1 MVETHQQ
8 RMGCL
13 GSLETAK
20 DNSGTLQKGGLVF
33 CWHAPWWRREGGSEG
48 ESQDRQQEGWADV
61 GFLREEGLSFPVQ
74 LQNLEMASASGTF
87 VGRSIPVEVDES
99 MPWSPFP
106 EQVLEKS
113 LQPSGEDTEDE
124 ESQRPCVTQTPQPV
138 ADPSCLCRAS
148 ARHQS
153 TPSVELDSRLWSKY
167 TDPDGNGHFCSAG
180 ESIAG
185 VVPSKMHLA
194 AMDKPGMQPRSQL
207 SADTRHNSSKSE
219 QSLSDALEDSLEESS
234 QGSSQS
240 RQPSGK
246 RPLAELGTV
255 DTGYNSQ
262 SRDVMGIRDLE
273 PPLPLVSVLNS
284 EDLPGPLISREF
296 FGPEH
301 QQCSMC
307 QHLPHPN
314 ASSQAHGCF
323 GHCCPAQ
330 QHPQGPYG
338 RAPYQHFAHTSQPL
352 PPVPGP
358 CMRVIRP
365 AQQVIPNYS
374 NPRAPKGTGDQ
385 PPQRTSSS
393 PGPPRF
399 PNQLYHQLPNGQLPP
414 KACGPD
420 EACCCPSDNFP
431 SPAAVPRPLS
441 NPAAKGTL
449 RTSNLPEELR
459 KVFITYSVD
468 TAVEVMK
475 FVNFLLVNGFQTAI
489 DIFEDT
495 VRGIDIIKWMERYL
509 GDKTV
514 MIIIA
519 ISPKY
524 KQDVEGAESQLDRD
538 EHGLHTKYIHRMM
551 QIEFIQQGSMN
562 FRFIPVLFPNA
573 KKEHV
578 PTWLQN
584 THIYNWPK
592 NKKNILLRL
601 LREEEY
607 VAPPIGPLPTLQV
620 VPL

>member
-1 MVETHQQ
+1 
-8 RMGCL
+8 
-13 GSLETAK
+13 
-20 DNSGTLQKGGLVF
+20 
-33 CWHAPWWRREGGSEG
+33 
-48 ESQDRQQEGWADV
+48 
-61 GFLREEGLSFPVQ
+61 
-74 LQNLEMASASGTF
+74 SGTF

-99 MPWSPFP
+99 IPWSQLP
-106 EQVLEKS
+106 EHVLEKA
-113 LQPSGEDTEDE
+113 LHPSREDMEDE
-124 ESQRPCVTQTPQPV
+124 EDQRPCVSRTPQAA
-138 ADPSCLCRAS
+138 ADPSCLCRAP
-148 ARHQS
+148 AHHQS
-153 TPSVELDSRLWSKY
+153 APSLELDSSLWSKY
-167 TDPDGNGHFCSAG
+167 TDSDGDGHFCSSS

-185 VVPSKMHLA
+185 VFPSKRHLT
-194 AMDKPGMQPRSQL
+194 AMDKPGVQPRSQL
-207 SADTRHNSSKSE
+207 SADTRHKSSKSE
-219 QSLSDALEDSLEESS
+219 QILSDVPEDSLEESS

-240 RQPSGK
+240 QQPSGN
-246 RPLAELGTV
+246 RHPAELGTV

-262 SRDVMGIRDLE
+262 SQDVMGIRHLE
-273 PPLPLVSVLNS
+273 PPLPLVSVLNPQ
-284 EDLPGPLISREF
+284 DLPGPLISREF

-301 QQCSMC
+301 QQCPMC

-314 ASSQAHGCF
+314 APSQAPGCL
-323 GHCCPAQ
+323 GHRCPAE

-338 RAPYQHFAHTSQPL
+338 RPPYQHFAQISQPL

-358 CMRVIRP
+358 CIRVIRP

-374 NPRAPKGTGDQ
+374 NLRAPKGTGDRP
-385 PPQRTSSS
+385 PPQRTCSS

-399 PNQLYHQLPNGQLPP
+399 PNQLYNQLPNGRMPP

-420 EACCCPSDNFP
+420 EACACPSDNFP
-431 SPAAVPRPLS
+431 SPAAIPRPLS
-441 NPAAKGTL
+441 NSAAKGTL

-475 FVNFLLVNGFQTAI
+475 FVNFLSVNGFQTAI

>member
-1 MVETHQQ
+1 SPT
-8 RMGCL
+8 
-13 GSLETAK
+13 
-20 DNSGTLQKGGLVF
+20 F
-33 CWHAPWWRREGGSEG
+33 
-48 ESQDRQQEGWADV
+48 
-61 GFLREEGLSFPVQ
+61 
-74 LQNLEMASASGTF
+74 SGTF

-99 MPWSPFP
+99 IPWSPFP
-106 EQVLEKS
+106 EHVLGKA
-113 LQPSGEDTEDE
+113 LQPSGEDVEDE
-124 ESQRPCVTQTPQPV
+124 KSQRPCATRTPQPM
-138 ADPSCLCRAS
+138 ADPSCLCRAPG
-148 ARHQS
+148 RHQS
-153 TPSVELDSRLWSKY
+153 VLSVEPDSSLWSKY
-167 TDPDGNGHFCSAG
+167 TSSDGDEHFCSPS

-185 VVPSKMHLA
+185 AIPSKMHLV

-207 SADTRHNSSKSE
+207 SVDTRQDSSKSE
-219 QSLSDALEDSLEESS
+219 QSLSDAPEDSLVESS
-234 QGSSQS
+234 QGSSQPQ
-240 RQPSGK
+240 QPLGN
-246 RPLAELGTV
+246 RLPVELGVV
-255 DTGYNSQ
+255 DMGYNSQ
-262 SRDVMGIRDLE
+262 SRDIMGIRHLE
-273 PPLPLVSVLNS
+273 PPLPLVSMLNPQ
-284 EDLPGPLISREF
+284 DLPGPLISREF
-296 FGPEH
+296 FGPDH
-301 QQCSMC
+301 QQCPVC

-314 ASSQAHGCF
+314 VSSQANGCFVHGCL
-323 GHCCPAQ
+323 AE

-338 RAPYQHFAHTSQPL
+338 RTPYQQFAHTSQPL

-358 CMRVIRP
+358 CVRVIRP
-365 AQQVIPNYS
+365 AQQLIPNYS
-374 NPRAPKGTGDQ
+374 NFRAPKGTRDR
-385 PPQRTSSS
+385 PPQRTCSS

-399 PNQLYHQLPNGQLPP
+399 PNQLYNQLPNGQLSP
-414 KACGPD
+414 KPCGPD

-431 SPAAVPRPLS
+431 FPAAVPRPLS

-607 VAPPIGPLPTLQV
+607 VAPPVGPLPTLQV

>member
-1 MVETHQQ
+1 MASV
-8 RMGCL
+8 
-13 GSLETAK
+13 
-20 DNSGTLQKGGLVF
+20 SGT
-33 CWHAPWWRREGGSEG
+33 S
-48 ESQDRQQEGWADV
+48 V
-61 GFLREEGLSFPVQ
+61 GQ
-74 LQNLEMASASGTF
+74 
-87 VGRSIPVEVDES
+87 SIPVEIDES

-106 EQVLEKS
+106 KHILEKA
-113 LQPSGEDTEDE
+113 LQSSGEDKKDE
-124 ESQRPCVTQTPQPV
+124 ESQRPCVAQTAEPV
-138 ADPSCLCRAS
+138 ANASCLCRAP
-148 ARHQS
+148 AHHQS
-153 TPSVELDSRLWSKY
+153 VPSTEPGSSLWSRY
-167 TDPDGNGHFCSAG
+167 NDPDVDGHFCSPS
-180 ESIAG
+180 ESIAE
-185 VVPSKMHLA
+185 VVASRMHLI
-194 AMDKPGMQPRSQL
+194 AMDKSGMQPRSQH
-207 SADTRHNSSKSE
+207 SGDTGHNSSKSE
-219 QSLSDALEDSLEESS
+219 QSLPDAPEDSLEESS
-234 QGSSQS
+234 QCSSRSQ
-240 RQPSGK
+240 QHSGN
-246 RPLAELGTV
+246 RPPAELGTV

-262 SRDVMGIRDLE
+262 SRDIMGIRHLD
-273 PPLPLVSVLNS
+273 PPLPLVSMLNPQ
-284 EDLPGPLISREF
+284 DLPGPLISRVF
-296 FGPEH
+296 FGPEN
-301 QQCSMC
+301 QQCPMC
-307 QHLPHPN
+307 QRLPHPN
-314 ASSQAHGCF
+314 TSAQVHGCF
-323 GHCCPAQ
+323 EHRCLEK

-338 RAPYQHFAHTSQPL
+338 RTSYQHYEHALQPL
-352 PPVPGP
+352 PPVPAP

-365 AQQVIPNYS
+365 AQKVIPNYS
-374 NPRAPKGTGDQ
+374 DLHAAQGTRGR
-385 PPQRTSSS
+385 PPQRTCSS

-399 PNQLYHQLPNGQLPP
+399 LNQVYNQVPNGQLPP
-414 KACGPD
+414 KACGSD
-420 EACCCPSDNFP
+420 EACCCPCDNFP

-524 KQDVEGAESQLDRD
+524 KQDVEGAESQLDKD

-573 KKEHV
+573 RKEHV

-607 VAPPIGPLPTLQV
+607 IAPPVGPLPTLQV

>member
-1 MVETHQQ
+1 MAEDMHLSAWLSV
-8 RMGCL
+8 CIV
-13 GSLETAK
+13 SSPAF
-20 DNSGTLQKGGLVF
+20 SG
-33 CWHAPWWRREGGSEG
+33 A
-48 ESQDRQQEGWADV
+48 
-61 GFLREEGLSFPVQ
+61 
-74 LQNLEMASASGTF
+74 F
-87 VGRSIPVEVDES
+87 VSRSIPVEVDES
-99 MPWSPFP
+99 VMWSPFV
-106 EQVLEKS
+106 EHALEEA
-113 LQPSGEDTEDE
+113 LQSSGEHMENE
-124 ESQRPCVTQTPQPV
+124 APQGPQAAQTPQP
-138 ADPSCLCRAS
+138 DTGPSCLYRTPP
-148 ARHQS
+148 RHQPA
-153 TPSVELDSRLWSKY
+153 PSDVAAVEPDGRLWSKY
-167 TDPDGNGHFCSAG
+167 TDPNEDGSFCSPG
-180 ESIAG
+180 ESISG
-185 VVPSKMHLA
+185 IVPSKAHLL
-194 AMDKPGMQPRSQL
+194 AMEKSGGHLRSHL
-207 SADTRHNSSKSE
+207 SADTGHNSSKSSK
-219 QSLSDALEDSLEESS
+219 SLSDIPEDLLEDSS
-234 QGSSQS
+234 QGSLEPQ
-240 RQPSGK
+240 QPSEN
-246 RPLAELGTV
+246 RALAELATV

-262 SRDVMGIRDLE
+262 SRDVMGIRHLE
-273 PPLPLVSVLNS
+273 PPLPLVSVLNPQ
-284 EDLPGPLISREF
+284 DLPGPLISREF

-301 QQCSMC
+301 QQYPLC
-307 QHLPHPN
+307 QRLPHPN
-314 ASSQAHGCF
+314 ISSQAHGCF
-323 GHCCPAQ
+323 GHCCPVE
-330 QHPQGPYG
+330 QHPQHPYG
-338 RAPYQHFAHTSQPL
+338 RSPYQHFAHTSQPL
-352 PPVPGP
+352 LPIPGP
-358 CMRVIRP
+358 CMRVICP
-365 AQQVIPNYS
+365 AQQAIPNYP
-374 NPRAPKGTGDQ
+374 NLRAPKGTGDRL
-385 PPQRTSSS
+385 PQR
-393 PGPPRF
+393 PGSCPAHPRF
-399 PNQLYHQLPNGQLPP
+399 PNQLYNQLPNGQLPP

-420 EACCCPSDNFP
+420 EACCCPSDNIP
-431 SPAAVPRPLS
+431 LPAAVPRPLS

-449 RTSNLPEELR
+449 KTSNLPEELR

>member
-1 MVETHQQ
+1 
-8 RMGCL
+8 
-13 GSLETAK
+13 
-20 DNSGTLQKGGLVF
+20 
-33 CWHAPWWRREGGSEG
+33 
-48 ESQDRQQEGWADV
+48 
-61 GFLREEGLSFPVQ
+61 FPYF
-74 LQNLEMASASGTF
+74 SGTF
-87 VGRSIPVEVDES
+87 VSRSIPVEVDES
-99 MPWSPFP
+99 VMWSPFV
-106 EQVLEKS
+106 ERALEEAS
-113 LQPSGEDTEDE
+113 RSSGEHMENE
-124 ESQRPCVTQTPQPV
+124 ERREPRAQMPQP
-138 ADPSCLCRAS
+138 DTGPSCLHGLAP
-148 ARHQS
+148 RH
-153 TPSVELDSRLWSKY
+153 PPALPDVGALELDSKLWSKY
-167 TDPDGNGHFCSAG
+167 TDPEEDERFTSPG
-180 ESIAG
+180 ESITG
-185 VVPSKMHLA
+185 IVPSRAHLLA
-194 AMDKPGMQPRSQL
+194 VEKAGGHLRAQL
-207 SADTRHNSSKSE
+207 SADTGHNSSNLSR
-219 QSLSDALEDSLEESS
+219 SLSDVAEDSLEGSS
-234 QGSSQS
+234 QGSSQPQ
-240 RQPSGK
+240 QPSEN
-246 RPLAELGTV
+246 RLAAELATV
-255 DTGYNSQ
+255 DTGCNSQ
-262 SRDVMGIRDLE
+262 ARDIMGIRHLE
-273 PPLPLVSVLNS
+273 PPLPLVSVLNPQ
-284 EDLPGPLISREF
+284 DLPGPLISREF
-296 FGPEH
+296 FGPE
-301 QQCSMC
+301 QQPYPLC

-314 ASSQAHGCF
+314 VSSQAHGCF
-323 GHCCPAQ
+323 GHRCPVE
-330 QHPQGPYG
+330 QHPQHPYG
-338 RAPYQHFAHTSQPL
+338 RSPYQHGARASQPL

-358 CMRVIRP
+358 CVRVIRP
-365 AQQVIPNYS
+365 AQQLVPSYS
-374 NPRAPKGTGDQ
+374 GLRAPRPCSSPA
-385 PPQRTSSS
+385 PPQ
-393 PGPPRF
+393 F
-399 PNQLYHQLPNGQLPP
+399 PNPFYSEARRGELSAP
-414 KACGPD
+414 ACGAD
-420 EACCCPSDNFP
+420 AACCHPAGHAPC
-431 SPAAVPRPLS
+431 PAAVPRPLS

-449 RTSNLPEELR
+449 KTSTLPEELR

>member
-1 MVETHQQ
+1 
-8 RMGCL
+8 
-13 GSLETAK
+13 
-20 DNSGTLQKGGLVF
+20 
-33 CWHAPWWRREGGSEG
+33 
-48 ESQDRQQEGWADV
+48 
-61 GFLREEGLSFPVQ
+61 
-74 LQNLEMASASGTF
+74 MASVSGTF
-87 VGRSIPVEVDES
+87 VSRSIPVEVDES
-99 MPWSPFP
+99 MLYSPFP
-106 EQVLEKS
+106 EPALEEAS
-113 LQPSGEDTEDE
+113 QPSVENVEDE
-124 ESQRPCVTQTPQPV
+124 ECQRPRANP
-138 ADPSCLCRAS
+138 AHLCRAL
-148 ARHQS
+148 AHHQLAME
-153 TPSVELDSRLWSKY
+153 PDSRPWSEY
-167 TDPDGNGHFCSAG
+167 TNPDECGRFCSPS
-180 ESIAG
+180 ESILE
-185 VVPSKMHLA
+185 VVHSKMHLLT
-194 AMDKPGMQPRSQL
+194 MDKSGMQPGPLL
-207 SADTRHNSSKSE
+207 SADTNSSKSE
-219 QSLSDALEDSLEESS
+219 QSLSDAPEDSLEENNR
-234 QGSSQS
+234 GSSWSQQS
-240 RQPSGK
+240 SGNK
-246 RPLAELGTV
+246 LPAELATE

-262 SRDVMGIRDLE
+262 SQDIMGVRHLE
-273 PPLPLVSVLNS
+273 LPLPLVSMVNPQ
-284 EDLPGPLISREF
+284 DLPGPLISREF
-296 FGPEH
+296 FGPEP
-301 QQCSMC
+301 QQHPRC

-314 ASSQAHGCF
+314 PSAQAYGFCGHHYLAEQHLHGP
-323 GHCCPAQ
+323 H
-330 QHPQGPYG
+330 G
-338 RAPYQHFAHTSQPL
+338 RAAYQHFAHTSQPL

-374 NPRAPKGTGDQ
+374 NLRAPKGTAER
-385 PPQRTSSS
+385 PLQRLCSS

-399 PNQLYHQLPNGQLPP
+399 PNQLYNQLPNGQLPQ

-584 THIYNWPK
+584 THIYTWPK

>member
-1 MVETHQQ
+1 LPT
-8 RMGCL
+8 
-13 GSLETAK
+13 
-20 DNSGTLQKGGLVF
+20 F
-33 CWHAPWWRREGGSEG
+33 
-48 ESQDRQQEGWADV
+48 
-61 GFLREEGLSFPVQ
+61 
-74 LQNLEMASASGTF
+74 SGTF

-106 EQVLEKS
+106 EHGLEKA
-113 LQPSGEDTEDE
+113 LQPSGEDMEDE
-124 ESQRPCVTQTPQPV
+124 GSQRLCVARTPQPV
-138 ADPSCLCRAS
+138 ANPSCVCRAPAHHQS
-148 ARHQS
+148 AR
-153 TPSVELDSRLWSKY
+153 SVEPDSSLWAKY
-167 TDPDGNGHFCSAG
+167 TNLDGNGCVCSPG

-185 VVPSKMHLA
+185 VVPSKMHLV
-194 AMDKPGMQPRSQL
+194 AMDEPGMQPRSQL
-207 SADTRHNSSKSE
+207 SADIGHNSSKSE
-219 QSLSDALEDSLEESS
+219 QSLSDAPEDSLEESS

-240 RQPSGK
+240 RQPSGN
-246 RPLAELGTV
+246 RPPAELGAM

-262 SRDVMGIRDLE
+262 SRDVMGIRHLE
-273 PPLPLVSVLNS
+273 PPLPLVSVLNPQ
-284 EDLPGPLISREF
+284 DLPGPLISREF
-296 FGPEH
+296 FGPEYR
-301 QQCSMC
+301 QCPMC

-314 ASSQAHGCF
+314 GPSQAHGCF
-323 GHCCPAQ
+323 GHRCPAEPQ
-330 QHPQGPYG
+330 PQGPYG
-338 RAPYQHFAHTSQPL
+338 RAPYQHFVQTSQPL
-352 PPVPGP
+352 PPVPRP

-374 NPRAPKGTGDQ
+374 NLRAPKGMADR
-385 PPQRTSSS
+385 PPQRTCSS
-393 PGPPRF
+393 PAPPRF
-399 PNQLYHQLPNGQLPP
+399 PNQLYNQLPNGQLPP
-414 KACGPD
+414 KACSPD

>member
-1 MVETHQQ
+1 M
-8 RMGCL
+8 
-13 GSLETAK
+13 
-20 DNSGTLQKGGLVF
+20 
-33 CWHAPWWRREGGSEG
+33 
-48 ESQDRQQEGWADV
+48 
-61 GFLREEGLSFPVQ
+61 
-74 LQNLEMASASGTF
+74 SGTF

-106 EQVLEKS
+106 EHILGKA
-113 LQPSGEDTEDE
+113 LQPSGEDVEDE
-124 ESQRPCVTQTPQPV
+124 KSQRPCVTRTPQPM
-138 ADPSCLCRAS
+138 ADPSCLCRAP

-153 TPSVELDSRLWSKY
+153 ALPMEPGSSLWSKY
-167 TDPDGNGHFCSAG
+167 TSSDGDEHLCSPSESVAG
-180 ESIAG
+180 AI
-185 VVPSKMHLA
+185 PSKIHLV

-207 SADTRHNSSKSE
+207 SVDTGQNSSKLE
-219 QSLSDALEDSLEESS
+219 QSLSDAPEDSLVESS
-234 QGSSQS
+234 QGSSQPQ
-240 RQPSGK
+240 QPLGN
-246 RPLAELGTV
+246 RPPAKLGAV
-255 DTGYNSQ
+255 DMGYNSQ
-262 SRDVMGIRDLE
+262 SRDIMGIRHLE
-273 PPLPLVSVLNS
+273 PPLPLVSMLNPQ
-284 EDLPGPLISREF
+284 DLPGPLISREF
-296 FGPEH
+296 FGPDH
-301 QQCSMC
+301 QQCPMC
-307 QHLPHPN
+307 QHLPHPSV
-314 ASSQAHGCF
+314 SSQAHGCF
-323 GHCCPAQ
+323 VHGCPAE
-330 QHPQGPYG
+330 QHPQGPCG
-338 RAPYQHFAHTSQPL
+338 RAPYQQFAHTSQPQPL

-358 CMRVIRP
+358 CIRVIRP

-374 NPRAPKGTGDQ
+374 NFRAPKGTRDR
-385 PPQRTSSS
+385 PPQRTCSS

-399 PNQLYHQLPNGQLPP
+399 LNQLYNQLPNGQLSP
-414 KACGPD
+414 KPCGPD

-431 SPAAVPRPLS
+431 FPAAVPRPPS

-509 GDKTV
+509 GD
-514 MIIIA
+514 
-519 ISPKY
+519 
-524 KQDVEGAESQLDRD
+524 
-538 EHGLHTKYIHRMM
+538 M

-607 VAPPIGPLPTLQV
+607 VAPPVGPLPTLQV

>member
-1 MVETHQQ
+1 
-8 RMGCL
+8 
-13 GSLETAK
+13 
-20 DNSGTLQKGGLVF
+20 
-33 CWHAPWWRREGGSEG
+33 
-48 ESQDRQQEGWADV
+48 
-61 GFLREEGLSFPVQ
+61 SFNV
-74 LQNLEMASASGTF
+74 SGTF

-99 MPWSPFP
+99 IPWSQLP
-106 EQVLEKS
+106 EHVLEKV
-113 LQPSGEDTEDE
+113 LHPSGEDTEDE
-124 ESQRPCVTQTPQPV
+124 EAQRSCVSQTPQPV
-138 ADPSCLCRAS
+138 ADSSCLCRAP
-148 ARHQS
+148 AHHQS
-153 TPSVELDSRLWSKY
+153 APLVELDSSLWSKY
-167 TDPDGNGHFCSAG
+167 TDPDGDGHFCSSS

-185 VVPSKMHLA
+185 VFPSKRHLTS
-194 AMDKPGMQPRSQL
+194 MDKPGMQPRSQL
-207 SADTRHNSSKSE
+207 SADTRHKSSKSE
-219 QSLSDALEDSLEESS
+219 QVLSDVPEDSLEESS

-240 RQPSGK
+240 QQPSGN
-246 RPLAELGTV
+246 RHPAELGTV

-262 SRDVMGIRDLE
+262 SQDIMGIRHLE
-273 PPLPLVSVLNS
+273 PPLPLLSVLNS
-284 EDLPGPLISREF
+284 QDLPGPLISREF

-301 QQCSMC
+301 QQCPVC
-307 QHLPHPN
+307 QHLPHPS
-314 ASSQAHGCF
+314 APLQAPGCF
-323 GHCCPAQ
+323 GHRCLAE

-338 RAPYQHFAHTSQPL
+338 RAPYQHFAQISQPL

-365 AQQVIPNYS
+365 GHQVIPNYS
-374 NPRAPKGTGDQ
+374 NLRAPKGTGDRP
-385 PPQRTSSS
+385 PPQRTCSS

-399 PNQLYHQLPNGQLPP
+399 PNQLYNQLPNGQMPP

-420 EACCCPSDNFP
+420 EACGCPSDNFP
-431 SPAAVPRPLS
+431 SPAAVPRPPS

-475 FVNFLLVNGFQTAI
+475 FVNFLSVNGFQTAI

>member
-1 MVETHQQ
+1 SPT
-8 RMGCL
+8 
-13 GSLETAK
+13 
-20 DNSGTLQKGGLVF
+20 F
-33 CWHAPWWRREGGSEG
+33 
-48 ESQDRQQEGWADV
+48 
-61 GFLREEGLSFPVQ
+61 
-74 LQNLEMASASGTF
+74 SGTF

-106 EQVLEKS
+106 KHVLENA
-113 LQPSGEDTEDE
+113 LQPSGEDMEDDG
-124 ESQRPCVTQTPQPV
+124 SQRPCVSRTPQPV
-138 ADPSCLCRAS
+138 ADSSRFCRAP
-148 ARHQS
+148 AHHQS
-153 TPSVELDSRLWSKY
+153 APSVEPESSLWSKY
-167 TDPDGNGHFCSAG
+167 TDPDGDGHSCSPR

-185 VVPSKMHLA
+185 VVPSKMHPV

-207 SADTRHNSSKSE
+207 SADTGHNSSNSE
-219 QSLSDALEDSLEESS
+219 QSLPNAPEDPLEESS

-240 RQPSGK
+240 RQPSGN
-246 RPLAELGTV
+246 RPPAELGTV

-262 SRDVMGIRDLE
+262 SRDIMGIRQLE
-273 PPLPLVSVLNS
+273 PPLPLVSVLNPQ
-284 EDLPGPLISREF
+284 DLPGPLISREF
-296 FGPEH
+296 FGPED
-301 QQCSMC
+301 QQCPMC

-323 GHCCPAQ
+323 GHHCPAE

-338 RAPYQHFAHTSQPL
+338 RAPYQHFAHTSQP
-352 PPVPGP
+352 PVPEP
-358 CMRVIRP
+358 CMRVIRL

-374 NPRAPKGTGDQ
+374 NVRAPKGTGDR
-385 PPQRTSSS
+385 PPQRMCSS

-399 PNQLYHQLPNGQLPP
+399 PNQLYNQLPNGQLPP
-414 KACGPD
+414 QACGPD

-431 SPAAVPRPLS
+431 SPAAVPRPLTFLL
-441 NPAAKGTL
+441 G
-449 RTSNLPEELR
+449 

-607 VAPPIGPLPTLQV
+607 IAPPIGPLPTLQV

>member
-1 MVETHQQ
+1 
-8 RMGCL
+8 
-13 GSLETAK
+13 
-20 DNSGTLQKGGLVF
+20 
-33 CWHAPWWRREGGSEG
+33 
-48 ESQDRQQEGWADV
+48 
-61 GFLREEGLSFPVQ
+61 
-74 LQNLEMASASGTF
+74 MASVSGTF

-99 MPWSPFP
+99 MPWSQLP
-106 EQVLEKS
+106 EHVLEKAW
-113 LQPSGEDTEDE
+113 QPSGEDMEDE
-124 ESQRPCVTQTPQPV
+124 EAQSSHVAQTPQ
-138 ADPSCLCRAS
+138 ADPSCFCRAPAHHHS
-148 ARHQS
+148 AL
-153 TPSVELDSRLWSKY
+153 SVEPDSSLWSKY
-167 TDPDGNGHFCSAG
+167 TDPDGGGHFCSPG
-180 ESIAG
+180 ESISG
-185 VVPSKMHLA
+185 VFPSKTHSIA
-194 AMDKPGMQPRSQL
+194 VDKPGMQPRSQF
-207 SADTRHNSSKSE
+207 SADTRHKSSQSE
-219 QSLSDALEDSLEESS
+219 QILSDVPEDSLEESS

-240 RQPSGK
+240 QQPSGN
-246 RPLAELGTV
+246 RLLAELGTV

-262 SRDVMGIRDLE
+262 SQDVMGIRHLE
-273 PPLPLVSVLNS
+273 PPLPLVSVLNPQ
-284 EDLPGPLISREF
+284 DLPGPLISREF
-296 FGPEH
+296 LAPEH
-301 QQCSMC
+301 QQCPMC
-307 QHLPHPN
+307 HHLPHPN
-314 ASSQAHGCF
+314 TPSQGHGCF
-323 GHCCPAQ
+323 RLRCPAQ
-330 QHPQGPYG
+330 QPPQGPLILN
-338 RAPYQHFAHTSQPL
+338 PCTVS
-352 PPVPGP
+352 VP
-358 CMRVIRP
+358 RLQEYI
-365 AQQVIPNYS
+365 
-374 NPRAPKGTGDQ
+374 
-385 PPQRTSSS
+385 
-393 PGPPRF
+393 
-399 PNQLYHQLPNGQLPP
+399 NQLYNQLPNGQLPP

-420 EACCCPSDNFP
+420 EACGCPSENFP

-441 NPAAKGTL
+441 NPAARGTL

-475 FVNFLLVNGFQTAI
+475 FVNFLSVNGFQTAI

-573 KKEHV
+573 KKLYRPRKDSQLEKHDHGNDRFGLQLGCLLAAGHVQPMPGHPLARCQRYSDGFMGFSFSFPCLFQEHV

-584 THIYNWPK
+584 THIYNWPR

>member
-1 MVETHQQ
+1 
-8 RMGCL
+8 
-13 GSLETAK
+13 SPAF
-20 DNSGTLQKGGLVF
+20 SGTSMGQ
-33 CWHAPWWRREGGSEG
+33 
-48 ESQDRQQEGWADV
+48 
-61 GFLREEGLSFPVQ
+61 
-74 LQNLEMASASGTF
+74 
-87 VGRSIPVEVDES
+87 SIPIEVDES

-106 EQVLEKS
+106 EHVSEKS
-113 LQPSGEDTEDE
+113 LQPSGEDIEDE
-124 ESQRPCVTQTPQPV
+124 KSQRPCVSPTPQPV
-138 ADPSCLCRAS
+138 ADPSCLCRAP
-148 ARHQS
+148 ACHQS
-153 TPSVELDSRLWSKY
+153 APSVETDSSLWSKY
-167 TDPDGNGHFCSAG
+167 TNTDGNGCFCSPT

-185 VVPSKMHLA
+185 VVPSKLHFVS
-194 AMDKPGMQPRSQL
+194 MDKPGMQPRSQL
-207 SADTRHNSSKSE
+207 SADTRHNSSKSD
-219 QSLSDALEDSLEESS
+219 QSLPDAPKDSLEESS
-234 QGSSQS
+234 QGSSWLQ
-240 RQPSGK
+240 QPLGNG
-246 RPLAELGTV
+246 PPAELGTL
-255 DTGYNSQ
+255 DTGCNSQ
-262 SRDVMGIRDLE
+262 SQDVMGIRHLE

-284 EDLPGPLISREF
+284 QDLPGPLISREF

-301 QQCSMC
+301 QQCPRC
-307 QHLPHPN
+307 QRSPHPN
-314 ASSQAHGCF
+314 ASSHAHGCF
-323 GHCCPAQ
+323 GHRCPAEL
-330 QHPQGPYG
+330 HPQAPYG
-338 RAPYQHFAHTSQPL
+338 RAPYQHFAHISQPL

-358 CMRVIRP
+358 CMRVILP
-365 AQQVIPNYS
+365 AQQVVPNYS
-374 NPRAPKGTGDQ
+374 NFHAPKGTGDR
-385 PPQRTSSS
+385 PPQRTCSS

-399 PNQLYHQLPNGQLPP
+399 PNQLYNQLPNGKLPP
-414 KACGPD
+414 KTCGPD
-420 EACCCPSDNFP
+420 EACCCPDNFP

-468 TAVEVMK
+468 TAVEIMK

-607 VAPPIGPLPTLQV
+607 VAPPVGPLPTLQV

>member
-1 MVETHQQ
+1 M
-8 RMGCL
+8 
-13 GSLETAK
+13 
-20 DNSGTLQKGGLVF
+20 
-33 CWHAPWWRREGGSEG
+33 
-48 ESQDRQQEGWADV
+48 
-61 GFLREEGLSFPVQ
+61 
-74 LQNLEMASASGTF
+74 SGTF

-106 EQVLEKS
+106 EHILGKA
-113 LQPSGEDTEDE
+113 LQPSGEDVEDE
-124 ESQRPCVTQTPQPV
+124 KSQRPCVTRTPQPM
-138 ADPSCLCRAS
+138 ADPSCLCRAP

-153 TPSVELDSRLWSKY
+153 ALPMEPGSSLWSKY
-167 TDPDGNGHFCSAG
+167 TSSDGDEHLCSPSESVAG
-180 ESIAG
+180 AI
-185 VVPSKMHLA
+185 PSKIHLV

-207 SADTRHNSSKSE
+207 SVDTGQNSSKLE
-219 QSLSDALEDSLEESS
+219 QSLSDAPEDSLVESS
-234 QGSSQS
+234 QGSSQPQ
-240 RQPSGK
+240 QPLGN
-246 RPLAELGTV
+246 RPPAKLGAV
-255 DTGYNSQ
+255 DMGYNSQ
-262 SRDVMGIRDLE
+262 SRDIMGIRHLE
-273 PPLPLVSVLNS
+273 PPLPLVSMLNPQ
-284 EDLPGPLISREF
+284 DLPGPLISREF
-296 FGPEH
+296 FGPDH
-301 QQCSMC
+301 QQCPMC
-307 QHLPHPN
+307 QHLPHPSV
-314 ASSQAHGCF
+314 SSQAHGCF
-323 GHCCPAQ
+323 VHGCPAE
-330 QHPQGPYG
+330 QHPQGPCG
-338 RAPYQHFAHTSQPL
+338 RAPYQQFAHTSQPQPL

-358 CMRVIRP
+358 CIRVIRP

-374 NPRAPKGTGDQ
+374 NFRAPKGTRDR
-385 PPQRTSSS
+385 PPQRTCSS

-399 PNQLYHQLPNGQLPP
+399 LNQLYNQLPNGQLSP
-414 KACGPD
+414 KPCGPD

-431 SPAAVPRPLS
+431 FPAAVPRPPS

-607 VAPPIGPLPTLQV
+607 VAPPVGPLPTLQV

>member
-1 MVETHQQ
+1 
-8 RMGCL
+8 
-13 GSLETAK
+13 
-20 DNSGTLQKGGLVF
+20 
-33 CWHAPWWRREGGSEG
+33 
-48 ESQDRQQEGWADV
+48 
-61 GFLREEGLSFPVQ
+61 
-74 LQNLEMASASGTF
+74 MASVSGTF

-106 EQVLEKS
+106 EHVLENA
-113 LQPSGEDTEDE
+113 LQPSGEDMGDE
-124 ESQRPCVTQTPQPV
+124 ESQRPCVARTPQPV
-138 ADPSCLCRAS
+138 ADPSCLCRAP
-148 ARHQS
+148 AHHQS
-153 TPSVELDSRLWSKY
+153 APSMEPDSSLWSKY
-167 TDPDGNGHFCSAG
+167 TNPDGNGRFCSPG

-185 VVPSKMHLA
+185 IFPSKMHLA

-207 SADTRHNSSKSE
+207 SADTGHNSSKPE
-219 QSLSDALEDSLEESS
+219 QSLPNAPEDPLEEGS

-240 RQPSGK
+240 RQPSGN
-246 RPLAELGTV
+246 RPPAEVGTV

-262 SRDVMGIRDLE
+262 SRDVMGIRHLE
-273 PPLPLVSVLNS
+273 PPLPLVSVLNPQ
-284 EDLPGPLISREF
+284 DLPGPLISREF
-296 FGPEH
+296 FGPED
-301 QQCSMC
+301 QQCPMC

-323 GHCCPAQ
+323 GHRCPAEQ
-330 QHPQGPYG
+330 QPQGPYG

-358 CMRVIRP
+358 CMRVIHL

-374 NPRAPKGTGDQ
+374 NLRAPKGTGDR
-385 PPQRTSSS
+385 PPQRTCSS

-399 PNQLYHQLPNGQLPP
+399 PNQLYNQLPNGQLPP

>member
-1 MVETHQQ
+1 
-8 RMGCL
+8 
-13 GSLETAK
+13 
-20 DNSGTLQKGGLVF
+20 
-33 CWHAPWWRREGGSEG
+33 
-48 ESQDRQQEGWADV
+48 
-61 GFLREEGLSFPVQ
+61 
-74 LQNLEMASASGTF
+74 SGTF

-106 EQVLEKS
+106 EHVLEKAS
-113 LQPSGEDTEDE
+113 QPSGEDLEDE
-124 ESQRPCVTQTPQPV
+124 ESQRPCIALSPQPV
-138 ADPSCLCRAS
+138 ADSSCLRRRPEC
-148 ARHQS
+148 HQLA
-153 TPSVELDSRLWSKY
+153 PAVEPDSSLWSKY
-167 TDPDGNGHFCSAG
+167 TDPDGDGHFCSSG
-180 ESIAG
+180 ESTAG
-185 VVPSKMHLA
+185 VVPSRIHLI
-194 AMDKPGMQPRSQL
+194 AMDTPGVQPRSQL
-207 SADTRHNSSKSE
+207 PADTGHNSSKPE
-219 QSLSDALEDSLEESS
+219 QSLSDSLEESS

-240 RQPSGK
+240 WQPSGN
-246 RPLAELGTV
+246 RPPAELGTA
-255 DTGYNSQ
+255 DMGYNSQ
-262 SRDVMGIRDLE
+262 SRDVMGLRHLE
-273 PPLPLVSVLNS
+273 PPLPLVSMLNPQ
-284 EDLPGPLISREF
+284 DLPGPLISREF

-301 QQCSMC
+301 QQCPMC

-323 GHCCPAQ
+323 GHRCPAE

-338 RAPYQHFAHTSQPL
+338 RAPYQHLAHTSQPL

-374 NPRAPKGTGDQ
+374 NLHAPKGTGDR
-385 PPQRTSSS
+385 PPQRTCSS

-399 PNQLYHQLPNGQLPP
+399 PNQLYNHLPNGQLPP
-414 KACGPD
+414 KPCGPD

>member
-1 MVETHQQ
+1 MT
-8 RMGCL
+8 
-13 GSLETAK
+13 
-20 DNSGTLQKGGLVF
+20 D
-33 CWHAPWWRREGGSEG
+33 
-48 ESQDRQQEGWADV
+48 DRH
-61 GFLREEGLSFPVQ
+61 LSVWLSIYSVSSPTF
-74 LQNLEMASASGTF
+74 SGTF

-106 EQVLEKS
+106 EHVLEKA
-113 LQPSGEDTEDE
+113 LQPSGEDMEDE
-124 ESQRPCVTQTPQPV
+124 ESQRPCVTRTPQPV
-138 ADPSCLCRAS
+138 ADPSSLCRAQ
-148 ARHQS
+148 ARHQ
-153 TPSVELDSRLWSKY
+153 PALSVEPDSSLWSKY
-167 TDPDGNGHFCSAG
+167 TDPDGDGHFCFPG
-180 ESIAG
+180 ESTAG
-185 VVPSKMHLA
+185 VVLSKMHLV

-207 SADTRHNSSKSE
+207 SADTGHNSSKSE
-219 QSLSDALEDSLEESS
+219 QSLSDAPEDSLEESS

-240 RQPSGK
+240 QQPSGN
-246 RPLAELGTV
+246 RPPAEMGTV
-255 DTGYNSQ
+255 DTGYNSH
-262 SRDVMGIRDLE
+262 SRDIMGIKHLE
-273 PPLPLVSVLNS
+273 PPLPLVSVVNPQ
-284 EDLPGPLISREF
+284 DLPGPLISREF

-301 QQCSMC
+301 QQCPMC

-323 GHCCPAQ
+323 GHRCPAE

-338 RAPYQHFAHTSQPL
+338 RAPYQHFAQTSQPL
-352 PPVPGP
+352 PSVPGP

-374 NPRAPKGTGDQ
+374 NLRAPKGTGDR
-385 PPQRTSSS
+385 PPQRTCSS

-399 PNQLYHQLPNGQLPP
+399 PNQLYNQLPNGQLPP

-431 SPAAVPRPLS
+431 SPAAIPRPLS

>member
-1 MVETHQQ
+1 SPT
-8 RMGCL
+8 
-13 GSLETAK
+13 
-20 DNSGTLQKGGLVF
+20 F
-33 CWHAPWWRREGGSEG
+33 
-48 ESQDRQQEGWADV
+48 
-61 GFLREEGLSFPVQ
+61 
-74 LQNLEMASASGTF
+74 SGTF
-87 VGRSIPVEVDES
+87 EGRSIPVEVDES

-106 EQVLEKS
+106 GHVLETAS
-113 LQPSGEDTEDE
+113 RPSGEAIEDQ
-124 ESQRPCVTQTPQPV
+124 ESWRPHVTRMPQPV
-138 ADPSCLCRAS
+138 DNASCLCRAPGG
-148 ARHQS
+148 HQPALS
-153 TPSVELDSRLWSKY
+153 MEPDSSLWAKY
-167 TDPDGNGHFCSAG
+167 TSPDGHGHFCSPG
-180 ESIAG
+180 ESLAE
-185 VVPSKMHLA
+185 VVPSEMHPV

-207 SADTRHNSSKSE
+207 SADTEHNSSKSE
-219 QSLSDALEDSLEESS
+219 QSLSNTPEDSLEESS

-240 RQPSGK
+240 MQASEN
-246 RPLAELGTV
+246 RPPAELRTVGT
-255 DTGYNSQ
+255 GSHSQ
-262 SRDVMGIRDLE
+262 SQDVMGIRHLE
-273 PPLPLVSVLNS
+273 PPLPLVSVLNPQ
-284 EDLPGPLISREF
+284 DLPGPLISREF

-301 QQCSMC
+301 QQCPVC
-307 QHLPHPN
+307 QHLCHPN
-314 ASSQAHGCF
+314 GCF
-323 GHCCPAQ
+323 GHCCPAEL
-330 QHPQGPYG
+330 HPQGPYG
-338 RAPYQHFAHTSQPL
+338 RAPFQHCAHTSQPL

-358 CMRVIRP
+358 CKRVICP

-374 NPRAPKGTGDQ
+374 NLRAPKGTGDR
-385 PPQRTSSS
+385 PPPRTCSS

-399 PNQLYHQLPNGQLPP
+399 LNQLYNQLPNSQLPP

-420 EACCCPSDNFP
+420 EACCCPDNFP

-441 NPAAKGTL
+441 SPAARGTL

-607 VAPPIGPLPTLQV
+607 VAPPVGPLPTLQV

>member
-1 MVETHQQ
+1 SPTF
-8 RMGCL
+8 
-13 GSLETAK
+13 
-20 DNSGTLQKGGLVF
+20 SGT
-33 CWHAPWWRREGGSEG
+33 S
-48 ESQDRQQEGWADV
+48 V
-61 GFLREEGLSFPVQ
+61 GQ
-74 LQNLEMASASGTF
+74 
-87 VGRSIPVEVDES
+87 SIPVEVDES

-106 EQVLEKS
+106 EHVLEKAS
-113 LQPSGEDTEDE
+113 QPSGEDLEHE
-124 ESQRPCVTQTPQPV
+124 ESRRPRIALTPQPV
-138 ADPSCLCRAS
+138 ADSSCLRRRPEC
-148 ARHQS
+148 HQLA
-153 TPSVELDSRLWSKY
+153 PAVEPDSSLWSKY
-167 TDPDGNGHFCSAG
+167 SDPDGDGRFCSSGEPTAG
-180 ESIAG
+180 E
-185 VVPSKMHLA
+185 VPSRIHLI
-194 AMDKPGMQPRSQL
+194 AMDTPGVQPRSQL
-207 SADTRHNSSKSE
+207 PADTGHSSSKPE
-219 QSLSDALEDSLEESS
+219 HSLSDSLEESS

-240 RQPSGK
+240 WQPAGN
-246 RPLAELGTV
+246 RPPAELGTV
-255 DTGYNSQ
+255 DMGDSSL
-262 SRDVMGIRDLE
+262 SRDVMGLRHLE
-273 PPLPLVSVLNS
+273 PALPLVSMLNPQ
-284 EDLPGPLISREF
+284 DLPGPLISREF

-301 QQCSMC
+301 QQCPMC

-323 GHCCPAQ
+323 GHRCPAE
-330 QHPQGPYG
+330 QHPQGPYC
-338 RAPYQHFAHTSQPL
+338 RAPYQHLAHTSQPL

-374 NPRAPKGTGDQ
+374 NLHAPKGTADR
-385 PPQRTSSS
+385 PPQRMCSS

-399 PNQLYHQLPNGQLPP
+399 PNQLYNYLPNGQLPP

-441 NPAAKGTL
+441 HPAAKGTL

>member
-1 MVETHQQ
+1 
-8 RMGCL
+8 
-13 GSLETAK
+13 
-20 DNSGTLQKGGLVF
+20 GT
-33 CWHAPWWRREGGSEG
+33 S
-48 ESQDRQQEGWADV
+48 
-61 GFLREEGLSFPVQ
+61 
-74 LQNLEMASASGTF
+74 

-106 EQVLEKS
+106 EHVLENA
-113 LQPSGEDTEDE
+113 LPPSGEDLEEE
-124 ESQRPCVTQTPQPV
+124 ESQGACVAQTPRPV
-138 ADPSCLCRAS
+138 GNPSCLCRTPAH
-148 ARHQS
+148 HQS
-153 TPSVELDSRLWSKY
+153 APAVEADSSLWSKY
-167 TDPDGNGHFCSAG
+167 TNPDGDGHFCSPG

-185 VVPSKMHLA
+185 VVLSKMHLV

-207 SADTRHNSSKSE
+207 SADTGHNSSKSE
-219 QSLSDALEDSLEESS
+219 QSLSDAPEDSLEESS

-240 RQPSGK
+240 RQPSGN
-246 RPLAELGTV
+246 RPAAELGAM
-255 DTGYNSQ
+255 DTGCSSQ
-262 SRDVMGIRDLE
+262 SQDLMGIRHLE

-284 EDLPGPLISREF
+284 QDLPGPLISREF
-296 FGPEH
+296 LAPEH
-301 QQCSMC
+301 QQCPVC
-307 QHLPHPN
+307 QHLPHAN
-314 ASSQAHGCF
+314 GCC
-323 GHCCPAQ
+323 GHCCPAEQ
-330 QHPQGPYG
+330 QPQAPYG
-338 RAPYQHFAHTSQPL
+338 RAPHQHFAHEWQLL

-358 CMRVIRP
+358 CIRVIRP

-374 NPRAPKGTGDQ
+374 NLRAPKGTRDR
-385 PPQRTSSS
+385 PPQRTCSS
-393 PGPPRF
+393 PLPPRF
-399 PNQLYHQLPNGQLPP
+399 PNQLYKQLPDGQLPP

-420 EACCCPSDNFP
+420 EACCYPSESFP

-475 FVNFLLVNGFQTAI
+475 FVNFLLVNGFHTAI

-573 KKEHV
+573 RKEHV

-584 THIYNWPK
+584 THIYKWPK

-607 VAPPIGPLPTLQV
+607 VAPPVGPLPTLQV

>member
-1 MVETHQQ
+1 
-8 RMGCL
+8 
-13 GSLETAK
+13 
-20 DNSGTLQKGGLVF
+20 
-33 CWHAPWWRREGGSEG
+33 
-48 ESQDRQQEGWADV
+48 
-61 GFLREEGLSFPVQ
+61 
-74 LQNLEMASASGTF
+74 SAALSGTF
-87 VGRSIPVEVDES
+87 VSRSIPVEVDES
-99 MPWSPFP
+99 VMWSPFV
-106 EQVLEKS
+106 ERALEEAS
-113 LQPSGEDTEDE
+113 QSSGEHMENKE
-124 ESQRPCVTQTPQPV
+124 PREPQAAQMPQPD
-138 ADPSCLCRAS
+138 AGPSCLYRAPPC
-148 ARHQS
+148 HQPP
-153 TPSVELDSRLWSKY
+153 PSNVAAMETDSRLWSKY
-167 TDPDGNGHFCSAG
+167 TDPSEDRRFCSPG
-180 ESIAG
+180 ESIVG
-185 VVPSKMHLA
+185 IVPSKMHLL
-194 AMDKPGMQPRSQL
+194 AMEKSSGHLRSQP
-207 SADTRHNSSKSE
+207 SADTGHNSSKSNK
-219 QSLSDALEDSLEESS
+219 SLSDVPEDSLEDSS
-234 QGSSQS
+234 QGSLQPQ
-240 RQPSGK
+240 QPSEN
-246 RPLAELGTV
+246 RAPAELATV

-262 SRDVMGIRDLE
+262 SRDVMGIRHLE
-273 PPLPLVSVLNS
+273 PPLPLVSVLNPQ
-284 EDLPGPLISREF
+284 DLPGPLISKEF

-301 QQCSMC
+301 QQYPLR
-307 QHLPHPN
+307 QHMPHPN
-314 ASSQAHGCF
+314 ISSQAHGCF
-323 GHCCPAQ
+323 GHRCPVE
-330 QHPQGPYG
+330 QHPQHPYG
-338 RAPYQHFAHTSQPL
+338 RSPYQHFAHTSQPL

-374 NPRAPKGTGDQ
+374 NLRAPKGTGDRL
-385 PPQRTSSS
+385 PQRSCSS
-393 PGPPRF
+393 PAHPRF
-399 PNQLYHQLPNGQLPP
+399 LNQLYNQLPNGQLPP
-414 KACGPD
+414 QACGPE
-420 EACCCPSDNFP
+420 EACWCPCDNVPFP
-431 SPAAVPRPLS
+431 AGVPRPLS

-449 RTSNLPEELR
+449 KMSNLPEELR